1 MLHSDKAIAVGHIPS
16 GLFIVAV
23 QDPQSGLCD
32 GYLGSW
38 IQQVSFKPLLISM
51 AIKPGRPAYDLI
63 KSGKTFAINIV
74 GDQDKSFM
82 KHFWK
87 GYDPA
92 QNPFSEIPYDIGENG
107 GVIMKGSKS
116 AIECKLVSSI
126 TPGDHEIMIVEVLS
140 SYIQNEEAKPLTH
153 VRKSGAD
160 Y

>member
-23 QDPQSGLCD
+23 QDPKTGLCD

-63 KSGKTFAINIV
+63 KAGHAFAINIV

-92 QNPFSEIPYDIGENG
+92 QNPFAEIPFEIGVNG

-116 AIECKLVSSI
+116 AVECKLVSSI